1 MILRCLLFQT
11 ANEENASNLIHA
23 CNLTHITE
31 DICNAASSKRIA
43 NIVGIERNSNVYL
56 RIRMIIKK
64 CIVFVLDN
72 KRNDAFGVD
81 ATAVIVI
88 VIGLAL
94 VVGVNGPLL
103 TL

>member
-1 MILRCLLFQT
+1 
-11 ANEENASNLIHA
+11 
-23 CNLTHITE
+23 
-31 DICNAASSKRIA
+31 
-43 NIVGIERNSNVYL
+43 
-56 RIRMIIKK
+56 MIIQK

-81 ATAVIVI
+81 ATTVIVI
-88 VIGLAL
+88 VICLAL